1 MADVTLKYKGATI
14 GELSESGSKTLETA
28 GKYCEADILLEYVK
42 SGGGSFEGLQL
53 VSVDSTS
60 KRPTEWKW
68 KGNTI
73 PAYAFFYFFYSA
85 GNNQRCVVDF
95 SEVEYLESYGTANCG
110 IEYSNTENLKEIGA
124 HGLACRI
131 PKTQINLAG
140 KTLNLANF
148 TGYGIGKTK
157 TNDSVCRSDE
167 IANYYGTVLCP
178 KIEYI
183 PQYMFYNVQ
192 ASMTVQLG
200 SVGYPVKE
208 VGQRPFGAA
217 NGANSSVTVYTTG
230 ALLDTVKSAV
240 QNSAGANYT
249 FVYKASEDTTYNG
262 TAYAAGDTII
272 TS

>member
-1 MADVTLKYKGATI
+1 MAVRKINESTLTDIADAIRAKTG
-14 GELSESGSKTLETA
+14 GSALINPEDMPTEIASIET
-28 GKYCEADILLEYVK
+28 
-42 SGGGSFEGLQL
+42 GGGSFDGLQL

-73 PAYAFFYFFYSA
+73 PAYALFYFFYSA

-95 SEVEYLESYGTANCG
+95 SEVEYIEPYGTTSCG
-110 IEYSNTENLKEIGA
+110 IEYSNAENLKEIGA
-124 HGLACRI
+124 YGLASKI
-131 PKTQINLAG
+131 PKTQIDLTG

-157 TNDSVCRSDE
+157 TNDSVCRSAE
-167 IANYYGTVLCP
+167 NANYYGTVLCP

-208 VGQRPFGAA
+208 VGLRPFGAA
-217 NGANSSVTVYTTG
+217 NGANTTVTVYTTG
-230 ALLDTVKSAV
+230 SLLDTVKSEI
-240 QNSAGANYT
+240 QNSAGANVT
-249 FVYKASEDTTYNG
+249 FIYKASEATTYNG
-262 TAYAAGDTII
+262 TTYAAGDTML
-272 TS
+272 TV